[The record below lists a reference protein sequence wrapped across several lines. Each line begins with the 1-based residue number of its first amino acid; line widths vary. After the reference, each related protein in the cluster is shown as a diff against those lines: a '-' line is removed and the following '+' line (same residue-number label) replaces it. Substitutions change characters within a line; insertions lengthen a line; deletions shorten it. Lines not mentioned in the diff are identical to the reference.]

1 MGLLSKMSLVGAGR
15 RVAKN
20 NAPAVH
26 RGIDTVTSAVKG
38 RLPARHHGKVD
49 TGASLTK
56 RALTG
61 RSAKDVAEESRQAR

>member
-1 MGLLSKMSLVGAGR
+1 MGLLSKMSVVGAGR
-15 RVAKN
+15 RLAKS
-20 NAPAVH
+20 NAPTVH
-26 RGIDTVTSAVKG
+26 KGIDTVTSAVKG

-61 RSAKDVAEESRQAR
+61 RSARDVAEVSRRAG